1 MSKKDGIVWK
11 GSILVLILGLDLMS
25 TEEDQETIF
34 PHEVKVASKSML
46 GEPTYS
52 KDDGILTLNSL

>member
-1 MSKKDGIVWK
+1 MQ
-11 GSILVLILGLDLMS
+11 ILALDLMS

-34 PHEVKVASKSML
+34 PDEVKVASKSLL